1 MTASRVTSWQLL
13 HGVPILLLAALPLM
27 IGNTFYLHLAVL
39 ICLNAIFVLGLSIIA
54 RVGQLS
60 FCHGAFIGIGAYA
73 AVLAERSVALPFLA
87 GVVIAAGVAGLL
99 AATLGWIILRLRGV
113 YFVLVTFAFG
123 ELVRLLLLDFPSVS
137 GGANGIT
144 DIPVVT
150 LLGVPLDTKAEF
162 YVFALIVLVATLSLT
177 AALLRSPI
185 GRAFGAIEEN
195 LALARGVGISAR
207 HFQIL
212 AFTLGSTIAAAAGVL
227 LAHYIGYI
235 SPESF
240 GMQLSVNLIIMLVVG
255 GRKSLI
261 GPLLGALFLT
271 PLPELLRNTLQLQYI
286 LFGAV
291 LILVLRFLPGG
302 LGGLVDRWG
311 VRPAS
316 RAGKV

>member
-1 MTASRVTSWQLL
+1 
-13 HGVPILLLAALPLM
+13 
-27 IGNTFYLHLAVL
+27 
-39 ICLNAIFVLGLSIIA
+39 
-54 RVGQLS
+54 
-60 FCHGAFIGIGAYA
+60 
-73 AVLAERSVALPFLA
+73 
-87 GVVIAAGVAGLL
+87 
-99 AATLGWIILRLRGV
+99 
-113 YFVLVTFAFG
+113 
-123 ELVRLLLLDFPSVS
+123 
-137 GGANGIT
+137 
-144 DIPVVT
+144 VVT
-150 LLGVPLDTKAEF
+150 LLGVPLDTKAQF
-162 YVFALIVLVATLSLT
+162 YVIALIVLVATLSLT